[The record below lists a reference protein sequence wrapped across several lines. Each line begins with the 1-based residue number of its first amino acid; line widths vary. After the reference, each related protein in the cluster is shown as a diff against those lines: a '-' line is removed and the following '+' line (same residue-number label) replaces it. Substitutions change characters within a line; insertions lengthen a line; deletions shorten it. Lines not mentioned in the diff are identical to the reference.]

1 MGARTLGDLMKD
13 YDSAA
18 GAARGEDKTAAAASA
33 GVGHN
38 KTASAEEGAHSMGRT
53 QSLQDIY
60 LTMTDM
66 DKTAGQGG
74 SQSASA
80 DDLAVAEQVAEQI
93 AAAEAAELES
103 GYDKTASAD
112 DEGGLA
118 DNEFVKQ
125 AAELDAA
132 GRIMARGL
140 WDELTTKLAGD
151 ENMVVLPRSEFEQL
165 MKAAAAGGAVYDA
178 PNTRQIP
185 VSRAKTPALGERRL
199 PHVPT
204 DYSGAPQGSDPSH
217 LPTTGA
223 ANGKDVYRDS
233 LKPSKTVSAGM
244 TGDDPEAAA
253 IALGG
258 GSPAGF
264 ATVRHLFK

>member
-1 MGARTLGDLMKD
+1 
-13 YDSAA
+13 
-18 GAARGEDKTAAAASA
+18 
-33 GVGHN
+33 
-38 KTASAEEGAHSMGRT
+38 MGRT

-132 GRIMARGL
+132 GRIMARGFFIACHEAMIEAMSL
-140 WDELTTKLAGD
+140 DQKIAYYTDEMTRSVMRAYRNAKDEALAPLRRHIAALRRIHRATT
-151 ENMVVLPRSEFEQL
+151 
-165 MKAAAAGGAVYDA
+165 
-178 PNTRQIP
+178 
-185 VSRAKTPALGERRL
+185 
-199 PHVPT
+199 
-204 DYSGAPQGSDPSH
+204 
-217 LPTTGA
+217 
-223 ANGKDVYRDS
+223 
-233 LKPSKTVSAGM
+233 LK
-244 TGDDPEAAA
+244 
-253 IALGG
+253 
-258 GSPAGF
+258 
-264 ATVRHLFK
+264 